1 MKEELNGFR
10 QQHEMSY
17 RNAILDTIKNNTE
30 VLVNQDI
37 VSLFQKPPL
46 DSMDLLRT
54 KFLNLAKK
62 NKIVLN
68 TEGLGYLLN
77 QYRSYLLDCCDEI
90 KNIRIDTLSKVI
102 KKEGNGVIQIVQV
115 KEIFNIFKENVHSFN
130 YPEEKMQVIQTQNV
144 VFQI

>member
-102 KKEGNGVIQIVQV
+102 K
-115 KEIFNIFKENVHSFN
+115 
-130 YPEEKMQVIQTQNV
+130 
-144 VFQI
+144 